1 MKKIIGVCAGAGV
14 LAVLNIVFIICR
26 WPWAAAAGNI
36 IFAGLMVLCIFWLR
50 TQKRLMDFL
59 SAQTKPLKK
68 AEATEKNRILEKRIE
83 LSIFENQINPHFL
96 YNTLD
101 SIRGEALRSGQ
112 KDIAVMLEKMSRFFR
127 YCISSKGRIVK
138 LSEEMHNVQDYY
150 YIQRYRFGD
159 RIELI
164 TEIESDEILE
174 YYIPKITIQP
184 IVENAIAHGIET
196 SGRKGTVVIRM
207 GATEK
212 KVYIHIMD
220 NGNGMPQEELMR
232 INERLKSNLVEVRSA
247 DRKHTGIAVQN
258 VNSRIRLC
266 FGDEYGLHYRSI
278 LGEGTDVTIV
288 LPLIND
294 FSRGSFERRLQE
306 LM

>member
-1 MKKIIGVCAGAGV
+1 MKKIIAAVIVGAA
-14 LAVLNIVFIICR
+14 LCILNVVFIVCR
-26 WPWAAAAGNI
+26 LPWGAVAGNI
-36 IFAGLMVLCIFWLR
+36 IIFGLLVACIFWLR
-50 TQKRLMDFL
+50 TQKRLLEFL

-101 SIRGEALRSGQ
+101 SIRGEALRNGQ
-112 KDIAVMLEKMSRFFR
+112 KDIAVMLEKLSRFFR

-164 TEIESDEILE
+164 TEIENDEVLE

-184 IVENAIAHGIET
+184 IVENSIAHGIET
-196 SGRKGTVVIRM
+196 SGRKGTVVIRI
-207 GATEK
+207 GATDQ

-220 NGNGMPQEELMR
+220 NGKGMSLEELERM
-232 INERLKSNLVEVRSA
+232 NERLKNNQVEVRA
-247 DRKHTGIAVQN
+247 TDHKHTGIAVQN

-266 FGDEYGLHYRSI
+266 FGDEFGLHYRSI

-294 FSRGSFERRLQE
+294 FSRGTFERKLQE